1 MGTERV
7 HRKEKSHINHK
18 GVMSLGVAGREGKHG
33 NSGDLL
39 QGWGL
44 DWGVE
49 IGRQKTGRRMKV
61 L

>member
-1 MGTERV
+1 METERV
-7 HRKEKSHINHK
+7 HRKEKSRINHK
-18 GVMSLGVAGREGKHG
+18 GIMSLGIAGREHV

-44 DWGVE
+44 DWGAE